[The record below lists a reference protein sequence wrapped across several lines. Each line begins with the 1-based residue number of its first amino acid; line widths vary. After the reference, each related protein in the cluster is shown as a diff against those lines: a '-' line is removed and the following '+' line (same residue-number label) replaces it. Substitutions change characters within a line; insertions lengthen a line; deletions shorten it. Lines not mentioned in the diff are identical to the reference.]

1 MRLINSTINEVKF
14 DNSLVEGRGRHF
26 VSRFIEAGLVSYEEQ
41 GAGVLK
47 LSKEALDRFV
57 YSLVGCPVII
67 KHQRV
72 SNENVD
78 DIRVG
83 VVSSVNYNTEDG
95 WFWCDGIIWD
105 AEAIKLIE
113 QGWSVS
119 CCYTMTESTHQS
131 GEWHNMSYD
140 DELING
146 LFEHLAI
153 VPNPRYEEATILLN
167 SKKEKAESMLN
178 MFKRKRVQ
186 NAEKDDDVEW
196 ITVKGTHIPVKK
208 GQSKEDAVSQFFKDK
223 AKSDTSEATAEKYI
237 KKLEEDAG
245 RELSH
250 EEKAK
255 ELKKGGF
262 SKDEAKAAGVLQEV
276 VDKVYKKDDPSNSDL
291 YQKWV
296 DEVKENYPELAEN
309 FHISSEEEFKE
320 ITGLTAKEY
329 TEKYPSTKEEIKWKK
344 DGLGEKVVL
353 VDGNKKIVVRKN
365 GDVRWYKGGK
375 LIPELNQTIKEDD
388 VDNFILHGVK
398 KGYVVNEK
406 IPSEDGDPM
415 KSGDDSFSLLT
426 NGEGSMADKRKA
438 IREIMAIAAKP
449 NSDFEGGE
457 EEKIKTIASILE
469 KSEYAESESSDDK
482 KENACSEE
490 DKKEGSD
497 EDSKENKCSNEGD
510 SVKESEKE
518 DKGEEKK
525 EKDKKENS
533 EEESEKKGETKE
545 NSKGSFDDLKRLSNT
560 ANAVEQKVYMSEADR
575 LELGKSLY

>member
-167 SKKEKAESMLN
+167 SKKEKAESMLDI
-178 MFKRKRVQ
+178 FKRKRVQ

-208 GQSKEDAVSQFFKDK
+208 GENKEEAIKKFFKEK
-223 AKSDTSEATAEKYI
+223 GEGANSEIIE
-237 KKLEEDAG
+237 KLEENRDKMPPSGLYGKLLDIAYS
-245 RELSH
+245 REDLTESELRKKFGNYTQGQWADYLKDKEPEGGDEDKNTVVEYN
-250 EEKAK
+250 EEIERLKRKAK
-255 ELKKGGF
+255 RLREQGQGRKASNVEDEIFKLEKELHELKRTP
-262 SKDEAKAAGVLQEV
+262 AKVQ
-276 VDKVYKKDDPSNSDL
+276 
-291 YQKWV
+291 
-296 DEVKENYPELAEN
+296 
-309 FHISSEEEFKE
+309 
-320 ITGLTAKEY
+320 
-329 TEKYPSTKEEIKWKK
+329 
-344 DGLGEKVVL
+344 
-353 VDGNKKIVVRKN
+353 
-365 GDVRWYKGGK
+365 
-375 LIPELNQTIKEDD
+375 
-388 VDNFILHGVK
+388 
-398 KGYVVNEK
+398 NEK

-497 EDSKENKCSNEGD
+497 KDSKENKCSNEGD
-510 SVKESEKE
+510 SEKESKEE

-525 EKDKKENS
+525 EEDKKENS

>member
-95 WFWCDGIIWD
+95 WYWCDGIIWD

-178 MFKRKRVQ
+178 IFKRKRIQ
-186 NAEKDDDVEW
+186 NAEKDDDIEW

-208 GQSKEDAVSQFFKDK
+208 GQSKEEAVSQFFKDR

-262 SKDEAKAAGVLQEV
+262 SADEAKAAGVLQEV

-296 DEVKENYPELAEN
+296 DKIKKDYPELAEN
-309 FHISSEEEFKE
+309 FHISTEEEFKE
-320 ITGLTAKEY
+320 VMGVSAEEYEKNVVAEYNKEIDRLTRVAKKLRDQGQGRSAAKIE
-329 TEKYPSTKEEIKWKK
+329 ERILKLGKELREF
-344 DGLGEKVVL
+344 
-353 VDGNKKIVVRKN
+353 
-365 GDVRWYKGGK
+365 
-375 LIPELNQTIKEDD
+375 T
-388 VDNFILHGVK
+388 
-398 KGYVVNEK
+398 NEK

-497 EDSKENKCSNEGD
+497 KDSKENKCSNEGD
-510 SVKESEKE
+510 SEKESKEE

-525 EKDKKENS
+525 EEDKKENS
-533 EEESEKKGETKE
+533 EEESEKKEETKE